1 MTHRIGRVVW
11 LVISPYDF
19 IRSKR
24 LGKVLDAGDIRE
36 FVGGYMDG
44 KVADYQMSAWL
55 MAVSFEG
62 LGDEELLAYTGALIE
77 SGERFDLSG
86 IEGFKADKHS
96 TGGVGDKVSLVLA
109 PLAASC
115 GLVVPM
121 VSGRG
126 LGHTGGT
133 LDKLAAIPGFRTDL
147 SADEF
152 KRNLEEIGVAM
163 MGQTPQLCPA
173 DGRIYALRDVTAT
186 VESIP
191 LIAASIASKK
201 IAEGSQGLV
210 LDVKVGSGA
219 FMRTGEEGFEL
230 ARRIM
235 GITAGF
241 GVRTRALLTNMDE
254 PTGRAVGNA
263 LEVREAVDCLK
274 GGGPPDLRTLVIELC
289 CQMLCLSGIDEETA
303 RERSVSNLDSG
314 KALEKFREMVRK
326 QDGDERAADDYSILP
341 RARER
346 IEVKACETGVLTEV
360 DTYRIGML
368 AVELGAGRRRSQD
381 AVDPAVGFVVERK
394 IGDMIE
400 KGDLVATVHTNESQ
414 KGQEVAGILASCFRI
429 GEGETEKHKTIIK
442 RIV

>member
-1 MTHRIGRVVW
+1 
-11 LVISPYDF
+11 VISPYDF

-24 LGKVLDAGDIRE
+24 SGKVLNPGDIRE
-36 FVGGYMDG
+36 FVRGYMDG

-62 LGDEELLAYTGALIE
+62 LRDDELFGYTGALIE

-86 IEGFKADKHS
+86 IKGFKADKHS

-147 SADEF
+147 SRDEF
-152 KRNLEEIGVAM
+152 IKNLEETGVAM
-163 MGQTPQLCPA
+163 MGQTKELCPA

-201 IAEGSQGLV
+201 IAEGTQGLV
-210 LDVKVGSGA
+210 LDVKVGAGA
-219 FMRTGEEGFEL
+219 FMKTQKQGVEL
-230 ARRIM
+230 ARAIM
-235 GITAGF
+235 GITERF
-241 GVRTRALLTNMDE
+241 GVRTHALLTNMDE
-254 PTGRAVGNA
+254 PTGKAVGNA
-263 LEVREAVDCLK
+263 LEVREALDCLK
-274 GGGPPDLRTLVIELC
+274 GAGPQDLRTLVLELC
-289 CQMLCLSGIDEETA
+289 AEMLALSGDEEPVA
-303 RERSVSNLDSG
+303 RERAVLNLDSG

-326 QDGDERAADDYSILP
+326 QNGDERVADDYSILP
-341 RARER
+341 QARER
-346 IEVKACETGVLTEV
+346 TEVRACETGVLTEV
-360 DTYRIGML
+360 DTYRVGML
-368 AVELGAGRRRSQD
+368 AVELGAGRRRSRD
-381 AVDPAVGFVVERK
+381 AIDPAVGFV
-394 IGDMIE
+394 IE
-400 KGDLVATVHTNESQ
+400 KKLGDKIDDGDLVATVYANERG
-414 KGQEVAGILASCFRI
+414 KGEEVAREMTSCFRI
-429 GEGETEKHKTIIK
+429 GEGEIEKRGTIIK